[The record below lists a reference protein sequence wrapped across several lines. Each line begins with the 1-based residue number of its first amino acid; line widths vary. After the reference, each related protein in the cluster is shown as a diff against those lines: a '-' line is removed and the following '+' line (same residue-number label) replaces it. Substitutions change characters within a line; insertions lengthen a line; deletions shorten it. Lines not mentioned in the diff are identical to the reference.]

1 MSNKNIQA
9 ESEQRR
15 KFLKKTGAVA
25 VAAPAVTLLMAAGVK
40 PVQAQG
46 YAVTGKP
53 TLVPLSFR

>member
-1 MSNKNIQA
+1 MADNKQHT

-46 YAVTGKP
+46 YTNPQP
-53 TLVPLSFR
+53 TTT